1 MIFLKCWLSKSNER
15 SIKGIFNL
23 KFQRM
28 KKKFVVLLLENF
40 KHLVVLVNGILN
52 WMDDIANLG
61 KEAFSVVIDRKNY
74 LIDMLF

>member
-52 WMDDIANLG
+52 WMDDFANLG

-74 LIDMLF
+74 SIDMLF